1 MVSSSTSSS
10 VAKLDGATPV
20 VLSLFRIVFG
30 FLFTIHGTAI
40 LFRWPELTP
49 PMPVSESWSLGW
61 WAGAIEFL
69 TGVAILFGAGTR
81 IAAFLAS
88 GTMAVAYFTQHQPT
102 GLLPIQNNGE
112 LAALFCWSFFLLVF
126 TGGGS
131 VSIDA
136 ALKKKS

>member
-1 MVSSSTSSS
+1 MASSSTPSS

-30 FLFTIHGTAI
+30 LLFTIHGTAT
-40 LFRWPELTP
+40 LFRWPDLASMP
-49 PMPVSESWSLGW
+49 PVESWSLGW

-81 IAAFLAS
+81 IAAFIAS
-88 GTMAVAYFTQHQPT
+88 GTMAFAYFTQHQPE
-102 GLLPIQNNGE
+102 GLLPIENNGE
-112 LAALFCWSFFLLVF
+112 LAALFCWGFLLLVF

-131 VSIDA
+131 LSIDA